1 MQSRA
6 VLASLGLLATVLCA
20 WCVAGDQEKAS
31 KGTKE
36 PGLPKELVAKT
47 FTMQGKDLALAK
59 VLTELGKQT
68 GNQILDRRTTKEET
82 KLKLDLKNVSF
93 WEALDAIAKEADAR
107 VSLYERDGKLA
118 LGDGPHIAMPISYH
132 GLFRVSV
139 KRIDLS
145 HIVETDT
152 HNCVITLEVAWEP
165 RFQPL
170 LMETQPDSLE
180 IKDDKG
186 RAVETPDNGKGR
198 GAVGHRNVGE
208 IHLRIAAPQR
218 SANHLAILKGKL
230 GVVGPTEMLTF
241 TFDNLSKIEK
251 KDQMKKQTHN
261 GVTVQLRELRPDQE
275 SEDPIWM
282 AGLLLEY
289 PADGP
294 KFESFQSWLVNN
306 ECYLEKEAD
315 GVRVR
320 FPNSATEVETGDD
333 SENKAGVRHR
343 FIDQADKNQVLG
355 KISDWKLVYRTP
367 GKMTE
372 MPVPFEFKDV
382 PLP

>member
-1 MQSRA
+1 
-6 VLASLGLLATVLCA
+6 
-20 WCVAGDQEKAS
+20 
-31 KGTKE
+31 
-36 PGLPKELVAKT
+36 
-47 FTMQGKDLALAK
+47 
-59 VLTELGKQT
+59 
-68 GNQILDRRTTKEET
+68 
-82 KLKLDLKNVSF
+82 
-93 WEALDAIAKEADAR
+93 
-107 VSLYERDGKLA
+107 
-118 LGDGPHIAMPISYH
+118 
-132 GLFRVSV
+132 
-139 KRIDLS
+139 
-145 HIVETDT
+145 
-152 HNCVITLEVAWEP
+152 
-165 RFQPL
+165 
-170 LMETQPDSLE
+170 
-180 IKDDKG
+180 
-186 RAVETPDNGKGR
+186 
-198 GAVGHRNVGE
+198 
-208 IHLRIAAPQR
+208 
-218 SANHLAILKGKL
+218 
-230 GVVGPTEMLTF
+230 MLTF

-306 ECYLEKEAD
+306 ECYLEKEVD

-372 MPVPFEFKDV
+372 VPVPFEFKDV